1 MIPRI
6 LLSLVAVLGLAS
18 PAVAQGDA
26 VLVGVDEVIVEQVNE
41 TANVIGRFVSRQ
53 SGTVATEVEGTVDNV
68 FVEVGDRVLAGD
80 KLVQIGSE
88 RMELR
93 RDLLAAEVEQARAQ
107 LVAAEADLSLQRQAL
122 ARFEDLSESAA
133 YSQARHDDQI
143 QQVAMS
149 LAQVSVA
156 NAALIRAEANLAL
169 AQDEVD
175 NAIIRAPYDGVIEL
189 RHTEV
194 GSYVNIGSA
203 IVDMV
208 NDSTIEIEADVPYDA
223 IGGLIPGVSVAVDY
237 VGDSGEPH
245 QAVVRAVGVA
255 ENAQARTRPV
265 RFSPSWDVLI
275 GTVADGQSVLVE
287 IPVGEL
293 RDAVTVHK
301 DAINRGGG
309 GATVFVVVDGV
320 AQPRPVFLGS
330 AVGARFIVLSGLEP
344 GELVVVRGNERLF
357 PGQAVAF

>member
-6 LLSLVAVLGLAS
+6 LLGLVAVLGIGSSALA
-18 PAVAQGDA
+18 QDDA

-53 SGTVATEVEGTVDNV
+53 SGSVATEVEGSVESV
-68 FVEVGDRVLAGD
+68 FVEVGDRVVAGD
-80 KLVQIGSE
+80 KLVQISSD

-107 LVAAEADLSLQRQAL
+107 LAAAEADLSLQRQAL

-143 QQVAMS
+143 QEVAMT

-156 NAALIRAEANLAL
+156 NASLIRAEANLAL

-175 NAIIRAPYDGVIEL
+175 NAVIRAPYDGVIVL

-194 GSYVNIGSA
+194 GSYVDVGSA

-208 NDSTIEIEADVPYDA
+208 NDGTIEIEADVPYDA
-223 IGGLIPGVSVAVDY
+223 IGGLIPGVTVSVDY
-237 VGDSGEPH
+237 VGDSGEPQ
-245 QAVVRAVGVA
+245 QAQVRAVGVA

-265 RFSPSWDVLI
+265 RFSPSWQVLP
-275 GTVADGQSVLVE
+275 GTVADGQTVLVE

-301 DAINRGGG
+301 DAINRSAA
-309 GATVFVVVDGV
+309 GATVFVVVDGA

-330 AVGARFIVLSGLEP
+330 AVGVRFIVLSGLEP